1 MLLKETVILN
11 TIILEYTVY
20 LNLVFCF
27 VASVDTSLSLPL
39 FLSGLGSLFFSMK
52 IQTAY
57 ESQRSREQFATFG
70 CF

>member
-27 VASVDTSLSLPL
+27 VASEDTSLSN
-39 FLSGLGSLFFSMK
+39 LGSLVFSQK
-52 IQTAY
+52 IHTIY
-57 ESQRSREQFATFG
+57 TEKKI
-70 CF
+70 